1 MLRPLLLIGLGGSGG
16 KTLRAIKQL
25 LHQNLETSGYSGGIP
40 EAWQFLQIDTT
51 YTQEDLGFP
60 APMLAQ
66 QEFYSIVPVGIHR
79 DELLSAI
86 ESSSTQG
93 ELQGFLA
100 GWGIPS
106 RVVHINQSHSGKRA
120 DLRQAGIPSLATTAK
135 AIAHSVAMML
145 GPNAQTELGEVSHVL
160 NVGLPENQPQ
170 VFIFTSIGSPSG
182 SGLLVDIAELLKST
196 TTASWPQEAVSF
208 LYTPDVFSSVPGGNR
223 RMIPVNALGAM
234 NELIAS
240 RFVGLSARSEELYSK
255 FGVLPRSN
263 FENEY
268 GCHTNL
274 LVGAR
279 NVSNNLKTQ
288 TMDEIILKFG
298 ALFGKAILEGEIPN
312 FVEQQIASVREQS
325 SSATDNS
332 GLTAKKIEI
341 VRFGGWIYENLPPIW
356 TFAPLAESILEQVAI
371 SVNSEAAWAQF
382 GEGRRSR
389 PLVEAIPFATEMR
402 RSIITGWFVARL
414 FGLIEIDFDKKL
426 KQDNV
431 SKTRPISDEVAAFLH
446 GQGLTV
452 EEKDR
457 QKEVAVQSSA
467 STYMAGR
474 TARIWNPT
482 LQVPG
487 WSIFPIPLLPTHQKD
502 ERKQWVLPQLLLSAG
517 IALAE
522 FGKSG
527 NPDSIA
533 GYRLL
538 KYIGREVTTSVGNH
552 DCWDG
557 DGAGDMLPTGLRG
570 QSTLLQDWVRSHVRP
585 LDGPELTRSLQGN
598 LESQESRMQ
607 AILKT
612 IDETRNHYRSA
623 WKELGDVRWQD
634 LPETWELQDDI
645 DLALA
650 FIYQYVEQ
658 LKETAKEN

>member
-16 KTLRAIKQL
+16 KSLRAIKQV
-25 LHQNLETSGYSGGIP
+25 LHQNLEASGYSGGIP
-40 EAWQFLQIDTT
+40 EAWQFLQIDAT
-51 YTQEDLGFP
+51 YTQGDTGFP
-60 APMLAQ
+60 APMLAA
-66 QEFYSIVPVGIHR
+66 QEFYSIVPYGLHR
-79 DELLSAI
+79 DELLTAI

-106 RVVHINQSHSGKRA
+106 RVVHINQSPSEKRA
-120 DLRQAGIPSLATTAK
+120 DARQAGIPSLATTAK
-135 AIAHSVAMML
+135 AIAHSLARML
-145 GPNAQTELGEVSHVL
+145 GPNAQTELGEVSDVL

-170 VFIFTSIGSPSG
+170 VFIFTSIGSTSG
-182 SGLLVDIAELLKST
+182 SGLLVDIAELLKSLT
-196 TTASWPQEAVSF
+196 TSSWAQEAVSF
-208 LYTPDVFSSVPGGNR
+208 LYTPDVFSSVPGGMDR
-223 RMIPVNALGAM
+223 TIPANALGAM

-255 FGVLPRSN
+255 FGVLPRSY

-268 GCHTNL
+268 GCHTNI
-274 LVGAR
+274 LVGAV

-332 GLTAKKIEI
+332 GLTAKKREHAH
-341 VRFGGWIYENLPPIW
+341 FGESKNWDLPPMW
-356 TFAPLAESILEQVAI
+356 TFAPLTESILRKVAM
-371 SVNSEAAWAQF
+371 SVNSEDLWAQF
-382 GEGRRSR
+382 REGRRSR
-389 PLVEAIPFATEMR
+389 PLVEAIPFETEMR
-402 RSIITGWFVARL
+402 RSIITGWFVARF
-414 FGLIEIDFDKKL
+414 FGLIKIDFDKKL
-426 KQDNV
+426 QHDNF
-431 SKTRPISDEVAAFLH
+431 SKTRPIRDEVAAFLH

-457 QKEVAVQSSA
+457 QKEVTVQSSA
-467 STYMAGR
+467 SIYMAVR

-487 WSIFPIPLLPTHQKD
+487 WSIFPTPLLPTHQMD

-570 QSTLLQDWVRSHVRP
+570 KSTLLQDWVRSDVRP

-607 AILKT
+607 AILRT
-612 IDETRNHYRSA
+612 IDETRNSYQSV
-623 WKELGDVRWQD
+623 WKELEDVRWQD
-634 LPETWELQDDI
+634 LPETWELKDEI
-645 DLALA
+645 DLALTS
-650 FIYQYVEQ
+650 IYEYVEQ
-658 LKETAKEN
+658 L